1 MYAVCF
7 QSSFARYMS
16 AQGFDTWTLEVRG
29 AGLSTYGHSLEKDE
43 ECLTDSSEI
52 DSAINDS
59 KSSSFERALEFKNL
73 GASFESEDIKYEES
87 RPTERLMEVLTG
99 MSERLLSFLGSC

>member
-73 GASFESEDIKYEES
+73 DASFESEAKFEES
-87 RPTERLMEVLTG
+87 QPTARLMEVLTG